1 MLAEAKA
8 PGVHR
13 IPVCRQR
20 GDVAGVVWTW
30 AEIYGITKGIMKTA
44 VSIPDDVFEKGEKA
58 AKRLKMSRSELYAKA
73 LEAYV
78 VAHTPD
84 AITESWN
91 AMLAEMAPEEIE
103 EDLRVVRAA
112 ARQTLKRNPW

>member
-1 MLAEAKA
+1 
-8 PGVHR
+8 
-13 IPVCRQR
+13 
-20 GDVAGVVWTW
+20 
-30 AEIYGITKGIMKTA
+30 MKTA

-73 LEAYV
+73 VEAYV
-78 VAHTPD
+78 DAHMPD

-112 ARQTLKRNPW
+112 ARHTMKRNPW

>member
-1 MLAEAKA
+1 MRRADVLWT
-8 PGVHR
+8 R
-13 IPVCRQR
+13 IEVR
-20 GDVAGVVWTW
+20 
-30 AEIYGITKGIMKTA
+30 GITNGIMKTA

-78 VAHTPD
+78 DAHTPD

-112 ARQTLKRNPW
+112 ARQTMKRNPW

>member
-1 MLAEAKA
+1 MPEPPRCAALRGRASPVVLGAQARHRDLMLAEAKA

-30 AEIYGITKGIMKTA
+30 EEIYGITKGIMKTA

-58 AKRLKMSRSELYAKA
+58 AKPA
-73 LEAYV
+73 
-78 VAHTPD
+78 
-84 AITESWN
+84 
-91 AMLAEMAPEEIE
+91 AE
-103 EDLRVVRAA
+103 
-112 ARQTLKRNPW
+112 KGKK